1 MRWAVVRSCQTSGC
15 SFSTSLMFEAMVCAC
30 ASSTADACAFTAAG
44 NSSPSR
50 NACHPTLPIRQTLA
64 ETAVHTIRYF
74 QRETLARKRRRE
86 SRLPQNITAVR
97 PIASTAV
104 GTRISR
110 MRVRKVFA
118 YASTVYSPNG
128 RKTQAEE
135 IHPFFLRRKPR
146 LSASTA
152 AAVNHKRMCS
162 DALRSSPASGRN
174 SRLRYHI

>member
-1 MRWAVVRSCQTSGC
+1 MSTYYTIMSMIDGFKSFINLAV
-15 SFSTSLMFEAMVCAC
+15 MVLTIV
-30 ASSTADACAFTAAG
+30 ASRTAAG

-128 RKTQAEE
+128 RKTQAERSTR
-135 IHPFFLRRKPR
+135 FFCGG
-146 LSASTA
+146 SQ
-152 AAVNHKRMCS
+152 
-162 DALRSSPASGRN
+162 G
-174 SRLRYHI
+174 